1 MTEIFKDITGY
12 EGRYAISN
20 YGRVMNLKTKKILK
34 PHEHYNGS
42 RKDQVSQDSMRTMY
56 QKVGFRRPETG
67 DTKKTFQVHRLVA
80 EAFVPNPEGKPVVNH
95 IDGNGLNNKATN
107 LEWCTYSE
115 NTRHAIE
122 VTHTHVCSTKRDVG
136 RSHLDKAL
144 ASTLKIN
151 RKAKAD
157 MVGKSY
163 GGATLISI
171 EFESDTTAKLKSA
184 TIKCNGCGKE
194 RNITNGTFN
203 VYLTGK
209 VKRLKY
215 CRSCVFSGR
224 HSNKI

>member
-1 MTEIFKDITGY
+1 VGGNIKVTMLNYCTLNYKEQYMTEIFKDITGY

-136 RSHLDKAL
+136 RSYCTNKRNLPFYPFKEVSYDR
-144 ASTLKIN
+144 
-151 RKAKAD
+151 RKK
-157 MVGKSY
+157 G
-163 GGATLISI
+163 
-171 EFESDTTAKLKSA
+171 
-184 TIKCNGCGKE
+184 
-194 RNITNGTFN
+194 
-203 VYLTGK
+203 
-209 VKRLKY
+209 Y
-215 CRSCVFSGR
+215 C
-224 HSNKI
+224 